1 MAHICPAGQGS
12 GIAWQSP
19 AAVQVWRVRVLP
31 LQVVSR
37 QLAPARSRRQPPM
50 PSQPLLQ
57 ASSRQVPVGSVPR
70 AGTGTQVPCDPSTL
84 QARQVPLQAV
94 AQQRPCAQMPG
105 AAQSL
110 SRLHRA
116 PTGRLPQEPSMQVL
130 GEAHCESLPHW
141 VTQRLPLHPLNGAQL
156 RALGTSQLPP
166 RHTPA
171 PVSVLA
177 AASQRPDRQEVPSR

>member
-1 MAHICPAGQGS
+1 
-12 GIAWQSP
+12 
-19 AAVQVWRVRVLP
+19 
-31 LQVVSR
+31 
-37 QLAPARSRRQPPM
+37 
-50 PSQPLLQ
+50 
-57 ASSRQVPVGSVPR
+57 
-70 AGTGTQVPCDPSTL
+70 
-84 QARQVPLQAV
+84 
-94 AQQRPCAQMPG
+94 MPG